1 MVRLSQEL
9 KVLLSCLPLE
19 SEMFKVWVTGVS
31 NLEKYNWKDGC
42 FLARSSNNEMR
53 QTFGKRQRLEVPL
66 THKLW
71 FRLNVLEPRQ
81 KHDKVNLFQAR
92 EYQVDFDTTLQK
104 VIIRIILIPAFLPA
118 CWH

>member
-9 KVLLSCLPLE
+9 KGLLSCLLLE

-31 NLEKYNWKDGC
+31 YLEKYNWKDGC
-42 FLARSSNNEMR
+42 FLARSSKNEMR
-53 QTFGKRQRLEVPL
+53 QNFGKRQRLEVPL

-81 KHDKVNLFQAR
+81 KHDKVDLFQGR

-104 VIIRIILIPAFLPA
+104 VIIRIILIPASLPA